1 LSKTLFGK
9 IPCDISALFKSARQ
23 TMEFHTIPMSKLSL
37 IKYTSVRWAKK
48 DEELVQLFYHTGHG
62 HVLSCAVKEY
72 ETL

>member
-1 LSKTLFGK
+1 
-9 IPCDISALFKSARQ
+9 
-23 TMEFHTIPMSKLSL
+23 MEFHTIPMSKLSL